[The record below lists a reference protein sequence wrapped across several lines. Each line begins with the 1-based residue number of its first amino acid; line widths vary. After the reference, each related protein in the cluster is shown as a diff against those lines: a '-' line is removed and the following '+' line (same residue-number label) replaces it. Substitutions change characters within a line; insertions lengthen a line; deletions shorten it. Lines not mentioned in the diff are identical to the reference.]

1 MTEILFKT
9 DGSIFGSDCEALVNP
24 VNTYGVCGK
33 GLALKFKN
41 MYPMNY
47 RIYRRAYIEHALL
60 IGKIITCQAGG
71 KTILNFPTKD
81 HWRYPSRIEYIEK
94 GLKSLRGVIQN
105 LELKSVA
112 MPALGCGEG
121 GLDWKEV
128 KDLILLEVK
137 NWEFEFDF
145 YLEVYD
151 PQK

>member
-1 MTEILFKT
+1 MEILFKT

-47 RIYRRAYIEHALL
+47 RIYRRAYLTHELA
-60 IGKIITCQAGG
+60 IGKIITCVDAG
-71 KTILNFPTKD
+71 KTIMNFPTKL
-81 HWRYPSRIEYIEK
+81 HWRDPSHLDYIEK
-94 GLKSLRGVIQN
+94 GLKAMPGVIKN
-105 LELKSVA
+105 LGIKSVA

-128 KDLILLEVK
+128 KDLILAEAK
-137 NWEFEFDF
+137 TWELDLF
-145 YLEVYD
+145 LEVYD
-151 PQK
+151 PPK